1 MRPPPS
7 PHSNFF
13 SSLKRVEKRLKL
25 EDTSKPPTLSVSS
38 QSQNSINLAT
48 ESLSSPLYLHL
59 DQSHSLSEPQQQQQ
73 PFLSS
78 TSSQFPQ
85 TQKSNDL
92 LLLHDQPK
100 TVFHTQQQ
108 EAIDDIQRLIQLLG
122 LSDCYCNGD
131 NKEEEEEEGKR
142 ERPKIVGNSCDF
154 DEGENGFYAK
164 IVGVKGPKC
173 GKEVE
178 RLEGWIQYFMNGEME
193 RREPLRLAYLLLGK
207 AAIEN
212 KDDADCGYG
221 GLDFPTSVQQFLL
234 NDPPTD

>member
-1 MRPPPS
+1 M
-7 PHSNFF
+7 
-13 SSLKRVEKRLKL
+13 
-25 EDTSKPPTLSVSS
+25 
-38 QSQNSINLAT
+38 
-48 ESLSSPLYLHL
+48 
-59 DQSHSLSEPQQQQQ
+59 DQSHSLSEEEEEQQQQ

-85 TQKSNDL
+85 TQQSNDL

-100 TVFHTQQQ
+100 NVFHTQQQ

-131 NKEEEEEEGKR
+131 NKEEEEGER
-142 ERPKIVGNSCDF
+142 ERHRIVGNSCDF
-154 DEGENGFYAK
+154 DEGEDGFYAK

-207 AAIEN
+207 AAFEN
-212 KDDADCGYG
+212 KEDADCGYG

>member
-1 MRPPPS
+1 M
-7 PHSNFF
+7 
-13 SSLKRVEKRLKL
+13 
-25 EDTSKPPTLSVSS
+25 
-38 QSQNSINLAT
+38 
-48 ESLSSPLYLHL
+48 
-59 DQSHSLSEPQQQQQ
+59 DQSHSLSEEQQQQQ

-85 TQKSNDL
+85 TQQSNDL

-100 TVFHTQQQ
+100 NVFHTQQQ

-131 NKEEEEEEGKR
+131 NKEEEEEGER
-142 ERPKIVGNSCDF
+142 ERQKIVGNSCDF

-164 IVGVKGPKC
+164 IVEVKGPKC

-178 RLEGWIQYFMNGEME
+178 RLEGWIQYFMNGETE

-207 AAIEN
+207 AAFEN
-212 KDDADCGYG
+212 KEDADCGYG

-234 NDPPTD
+234 NDPPTE